1 MSHHTDD
8 DDHLLD
14 KDTTIIVPN
23 TQLSP
28 ATFSLQI
35 SSRLGIR
42 SFALRRA
49 DAVNTNSNNKRP

>member
-14 KDTTIIVPN
+14 EDTTIIVPN

-28 ATFSLQI
+28 ATFSSQV

-49 DAVNTNSNNKRP
+49 DTVNTNSNNKSP